1 MGKRMPHQ
9 GKNNKGWNKQLIML
23 LPVTGTLFPKKTR
36 SDELDENSLDFHLD
50 MIKKIDKLLAEHN
63 IEPPSDV
70 PFHTPPISPAPSSV
84 PIESR
89 PALKKTLS
97 HREITWEPVI
107 ESPQTITQ
115 TIPEEFKTELSIN
128 PEFRFITNKEF
139 TDMIS
144 TKRQLPEDRIEIID
158 LNTFAVDNTKL
169 KKTLNITDIT
179 NQTDETHNSFLIN
192 EVLGEGRQNKKIEI
206 IDIQNLKQKIHENF
220 FFTPMNK
227 TEKKEKAHIY
237 YYSSKIENNKQQ
249 KKVEVE

>member
-1 MGKRMPHQ
+1 MHHQ
-9 GKNNKGWNKQLIML
+9 EKNNKGWNTQLFML
-23 LPVTGTLFPKKTR
+23 LPVTGTLFPKKTLLNK
-36 SDELDENSLDFHLD
+36 LDENSLDFHPD
-50 MIKKIDKLLAEHN
+50 IIKKIDKLLAEHN

-70 PFHTPPISPAPSSV
+70 PFHAPLISPAPSSV

-139 TDMIS
+139 TDMILH
-144 TKRQLPEDRIEIID
+144 TRQSPEDHIEIID

-169 KKTLNITDIT
+169 KKTLNITHIT
-179 NQTDETHNSFLIN
+179 NQTNETHNSFLIN
-192 EVLGEGRQNKKIEI
+192 EVLGEGRHNKKIEI

-237 YYSSKIENNKQQ
+237 YFSNKIENNKQQ
-249 KKVEVE
+249 KEVEVE

>member
-1 MGKRMPHQ
+1 MYHQ
-9 GKNNKGWNKQLIML
+9 GKNNKGWNTQFFML
-23 LPVTGTLFPKKTR
+23 LPAIGFLFPKKTR

-70 PFHTPPISPAPSSV
+70 PFHAPSISPAPSPV

-89 PALKKTLS
+89 PVLKKTLS

-107 ESPQTITQ
+107 EPPQTITQ
-115 TIPEEFKTELSIN
+115 TIPDEFKTELSIN

-139 TDMIS
+139 NDMILH
-144 TKRQLPEDRIEIID
+144 TRQSPEDRIEIID
-158 LNTFAVDNTKL
+158 LSAVAVDNTEL
-169 KKTLNITDIT
+169 KKKLNITDIA

-192 EVLGEGRQNKKIEI
+192 EVLGEGRRNKKIEI

-227 TEKKEKAHIY
+227 TEKKEKAHVY
-237 YYSSKIENNKQQ
+237 FFSSKIENNTQQ